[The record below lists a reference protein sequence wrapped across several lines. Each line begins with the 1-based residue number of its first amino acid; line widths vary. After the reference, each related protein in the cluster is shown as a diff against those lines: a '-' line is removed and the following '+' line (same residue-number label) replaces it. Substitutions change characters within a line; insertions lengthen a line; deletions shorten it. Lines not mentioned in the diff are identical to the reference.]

1 MFYAGQV
8 WADSWQNSFLFRVST
23 EYDTNP
29 AMSPTY
35 PGGVWRALLEPGYT
49 LTGRVGENDL
59 KAGLGVQFV
68 RSTNKALDPDRDN
81 PTAFLEW
88 LRQNDT
94 GEFGISTRYAEVATR
109 DSGIDAT
116 GRGPAD
122 STRASRVLSGTWSN
136 RFSARSTLSANGSYE
151 GVSYRGGNYVDYSM
165 RSGGLRFSY
174 AVDEITTSFFRI
186 SGIRYVPA
194 DGGPYSNLADATL
207 GLNWNTANTDWTMQA
222 GKAKVSGAKPIWEGS
237 VATRFTGERTDL
249 ALIAGRTVLPS
260 GLGGFVQADQA
271 RGSWRYALNEYDN
284 TGIDLERRKNLPINF
299 NTNITRSTS
308 SDIWVDHDF
317 TSLWKMRIYYRLWIN
332 QINGSESVTSNILGL
347 SFSYNMSI
355 STPEIEP
362 NHD

>member
-1 MFYAGQV
+1 
-8 WADSWQNSFLFRVST
+8 
-23 EYDTNP
+23 
-29 AMSPTY
+29 MSPAY
-35 PGGVWRALLEPGYT
+35 PGGVWRALFEPGYS

-59 KAGLGVQFV
+59 KAGLGVLLV
-68 RSTNKALDPDRDN
+68 RSTNTALDPDRDN
-81 PTAFLEW
+81 PNAFLEW
-88 LRQNDT
+88 LRQSDT

-116 GRGPAD
+116 GRGRAD
-122 STRASRVLSGTWSN
+122 STRASRVLSGAWSN

-151 GVSYRGGNYVDYSM
+151 GVSYKGGNFVDYSM

-174 AVDEITTSFFRI
+174 AVDEITTSFCRV
-186 SGIRYVPA
+186 SGVRYVPA
-194 DGGPYSNLADATL
+194 NGGPYSDLADATL
-207 GLNWNTANTDWTMQA
+207 GLNWNTATTDWTMQA
-222 GKAKVSGAKPIWEGS
+222 GKAKVSGVKPIWEGS
-237 VATRFTGERTDL
+237 VASQFTGERAEL

-271 RGSWRYALNEYDN
+271 RGSWRYALSEYEI
-284 TGIDLERRKNLPINF
+284 TGIDLERRKNLPITF
-299 NTNITRSTS
+299 LDNITRSTS

-332 QINGSESVTSNILGL
+332 KINGSESVTSNILGL
-347 SFSYNMSI
+347 SFSYNMPI